1 MLLKVRFHGRGG
13 QGVKTS
19 SRILGQAAFLSGFVA
34 QDSPI
39 YGAER
44 RGAPVAGFTRISDE
58 PILERGYIFDP
69 YMVIVM
75 DDTLLGDWLA
85 KPLEGLAKGG
95 VVFVNTY
102 VDTVSVERGN
112 CHVVNYNLTEDAL
125 KFLGR
130 AVIST
135 AAAAAAAKLT
145 GIIEK
150 SAVLQ
155 ATVEELSEIGLDE
168 ETVEKN
174 LKMVGNVYDTVP
186 KISFHV
192 EGDGDSGREIVTL
205 TPDRVVFE
213 EIINTGNSYL
223 RKTGNWRIFKPVVDY
238 GKCTGCMICFIYCP
252 ESVISLDSDNKPII
266 DYDNC
271 KGCMICMVECPLKAI
286 TAVREVK
293 TLA

>member
-1 MLLKVRFHGRGG
+1 LGTHVLLKVRFHGRGG

-112 CHVVNYNLTEDAL
+112 CHVVNNNLTEDAL

-213 EIINTGNSYL
+213 
-223 RKTGNWRIFKPVVDY
+223 
-238 GKCTGCMICFIYCP
+238 
-252 ESVISLDSDNKPII
+252 
-266 DYDNC
+266 
-271 KGCMICMVECPLKAI
+271 
-286 TAVREVK
+286 
-293 TLA
+293 